1 MRDYDQ
7 EALSEYMSGASDYPT
22 EVPAVMREEPL
33 ALPMR
38 ILAVLFGLLCGAVIG
53 FVSGFIQAF
62 FVTPALLTLGVPVGP
77 GGWFANDTALFEFVL
92 RGGVYVLTPFL
103 ALLFG
108 WFGWRGRGFFSNML
122 TVVLAGILGLG
133 MAVLVALGI
142 IDGETQEYQTE
153 QKRNSS

>member
-1 MRDYDQ
+1 MHDYQNDVPGV
-7 EALSEYMSGASDYPT
+7 SESATTP
-22 EVPAVMREEPL
+22 VPSVVRAEPL

-38 ILAVLFGLLCGAVIG
+38 ILAALFGLLCGAVVG

-62 FVTPALLTLGVPVGP
+62 FVTPALLALRVPVGP
-77 GGWFANDTALFEFVL
+77 GGWFADDTALFEVVL

-142 IDGETQEYQTE
+142 IDGETQEYQTG

>member
-1 MRDYDQ
+1 MHDYQNDVPGV
-7 EALSEYMSGASDYPT
+7 SESATTP
-22 EVPAVMREEPL
+22 VPSVVRAEPL

-38 ILAVLFGLLCGAVIG
+38 ILAALFGLLCGAVVG

-62 FVTPALLTLGVPVGP
+62 FVTPALLALRVPVGP
-77 GGWFANDTALFEFVL
+77 GGWFADDTALFEVVL

-103 ALLFG
+103 ALLSG

-122 TVVLAGILGLG
+122 TVVQVGILGLV
-133 MAVLVALGI
+133 MAALVALGI